1 MQRTFHF
8 ETDVF
13 RGIVACCSG
22 THEVPQL
29 ARVSGGGAYACE
41 SSNWCT
47 VRATPVSKVVS
58 ASLRRLRP
66 QPEKTDPLVIVENA
80 LTCENQQR
88 WSQQQKISAHTQ
100 MLCQTCYAERRRSEE
115 R

>member
-8 ETDVF
+8 ETNVF

-22 THEVPQL
+22 MHEVPQL
-29 ARVSGGGAYACE
+29 ARVGGGGAYACE
-41 SSNWCT
+41 ASNRCT
-47 VRATPVSKVVS
+47 VRVTAVSKVIS

-80 LTCENQQR
+80 LTRGN
-88 WSQQQKISAHTQ
+88 
-100 MLCQTCYAERRRSEE
+100 
-115 R
+115 